1 MFLKSR
7 ATVVLALAAGI
18 VAPGGAHSAKTCL
31 ENEMTTLS
39 EILREAEEADVFV
52 RIDKQ
57 YAYGDDSKQYDELC
71 TAYEKTSDERK
82 KQVKIVKVNGD
93 TDDGKDIVKE
103 LDAED
108 EDSWPIYFLFKKGTK
123 NSDLKLK
130 ALEEARYSGEERTS
144 DKLAEYLQEKTGATI
159 GSFVYSLGMMDTLAS
174 KFVSAKDSESAAFRG
189 IQRQVILYSSKILGL
204 MVKFRAD
211 SDLKMV
217 VDLYIKAF
225 SKTMESD
232 DYAQKQTDR
241 IRKLMEKDNSMS
253 NAKREQMSQKLH
265 VLSKFA
271 EPKEL
276 TAAENRSL
284 LINIGM
290 NVALF
295 IAFIVT
301 LLQMIF
307 GSSEEEKKEDG
318 DGEGADGGDE
328 NEEEEDAEE

>member
-1 MFLKSR
+1 MYKR
-7 ATVVLALAAGI
+7 
-18 VAPGGAHSAKTCL
+18 
-31 ENEMTTLS
+31 
-39 EILREAEEADVFV
+39 
-52 RIDKQ
+52 Q
-57 YAYGDDSKQYDELC
+57 
-71 TAYEKTSDERK
+71 AYEKTSDERK

-108 EDSWPIYFLFKKGTK
+108 EDEWPIYFLFKKGTK

-174 KFVSAKDSESAAFRG
+174 KFVSAKDSESAAFRD

-217 VDLYIKAF
+217 ADLYIKAF
-225 SKTMESD
+225 SKSLESD

-241 IRKLMEKDNSMS
+241 IKKLMEKDNSMS

-265 VLSKFA
+265 VLSKFTD
-271 EPKEL
+271 PKEL

-307 GSSEEEKKEDG
+307 GSPEEEKKEDG

>member
-1 MFLKSR
+1 
-7 ATVVLALAAGI
+7 
-18 VAPGGAHSAKTCL
+18 
-31 ENEMTTLS
+31 
-39 EILREAEEADVFV
+39 
-52 RIDKQ
+52 
-57 YAYGDDSKQYDELC
+57 
-71 TAYEKTSDERK
+71 
-82 KQVKIVKVNGD
+82 
-93 TDDGKDIVKE
+93 
-103 LDAED
+103 
-108 EDSWPIYFLFKKGTK
+108 
-123 NSDLKLK
+123 
-130 ALEEARYSGEERTS
+130 
-144 DKLAEYLQEKTGATI
+144 
-159 GSFVYSLGMMDTLAS
+159 
-174 KFVSAKDSESAAFRG
+174 
-189 IQRQVILYSSKILGL
+189 